1 VKFKVIDVQTG
12 EVDEGNKYL
21 VDKNGVFY
29 QLLDIGLLIIVSNA
43 HKRVVFLLG
52 GEATGG

>member
-1 VKFKVIDVQTG
+1 MKFKVIDVQTG